1 MLRVSWEIQYQLCD
15 WTLRIATANY
25 TLHPNPFPATVPI
38 AKNSEYNVTLN
49 IMCNGE
55 GPGKVVNMNVSL
67 SILLNDNVI
76 KHVPYI
82 LCSLSRLDTNDNTI
96 HYHRSRKVYL
106 QSYLYHEIMTSSTA
120 LTQDSTSF
128 TQEMQSLYHLTS
140 NQAILSTRNE
150 GITSSA
156 NNIMMISHEGFFTYY
171 GALFCLI
178 TLLCHPI

>member
-1 MLRVSWEIQYQLCD
+1 MLHVSWEIQYQLCD

-25 TLHPNPFPATVPI
+25 TLHPNPFPANVPI

-55 GPGKVVNMNVSL
+55 GPGKIVNMNVSL
-67 SILLNDNVI
+67 SILLNENVI

-96 HYHRSRKVYL
+96 HYHRSRNFYP
-106 QSYLYHEIMTSSTA
+106 QSYLYHENMTSSTA
-120 LTQDSTSF
+120 LTQDSTSY
-128 TQEMQSLYHLTS
+128 TQEMQSYHLTS

-150 GITSSA
+150 DFIT
-156 NNIMMISHEGFFTYY
+156 YC
-171 GALFCLI
+171 GAFFCLI
-178 TLLCHPI
+178 TLLCHPV

>member
-1 MLRVSWEIQYQLCD
+1 MLHVFWQIQYQLCD

-55 GPGKVVNMNVSL
+55 GPGKVVNMSVSL
-67 SILLNDNVI
+67 SILLNENVI

-106 QSYLYHEIMTSSTA
+106 QSYFYHEK
-120 LTQDSTSF
+120 L
-128 TQEMQSLYHLTS
+128 
-140 NQAILSTRNE
+140 
-150 GITSSA
+150 
-156 NNIMMISHEGFFTYY
+156 
-171 GALFCLI
+171 
-178 TLLCHPI
+178 